1 MQTIGAMVSGHRSG
15 RSVDFTKIYIDPPQ
29 GYENPVDYVGQMS
42 RDGMTVTG
50 MWSLAEMTGTFE
62 MQRGERAREMQEAE
76 TAETVPASG
85 MPF

>member
-1 MQTIGAMVSGHRSG
+1 MQTIGAKVSGHRSA
-15 RSVDFTKIYIDPPQ
+15 RSVDFTKIYLDPPP

-42 RDGMTVTG
+42 RDGMTVVG
-50 MWSLAEMTGTFE
+50 MWSLADMNGTFE
-62 MQRGERAREMQEAE
+62 MHREIGVAEREEAG

>member
-1 MQTIGAMVSGHRSG
+1 MISGHRSG

-50 MWSLAEMTGTFE
+50 MWSLAEMNGTFE
-62 MQRGERAREMQEAE
+62 M
-76 TAETVPASG
+76 
-85 MPF
+85 

>member
-1 MQTIGAMVSGHRSG
+1 MQTIGAKVSGHRAA

-50 MWSLAEMTGTFE
+50 MWSLAEMDGTFE
-62 MQRGERAREMQEAE
+62 MHREERAAEMQEAE

>member
-1 MQTIGAMVSGHRSG
+1 MQTIGARISGHRAA

-42 RDGMTVTG
+42 RDGMTVVG
-50 MWSLAEMTGTFE
+50 MWSLADMNGTFE
-62 MQRGERAREMQEAE
+62 MHREIGVAEREEAG

>member
-1 MQTIGAMVSGHRSG
+1 MQTIGAKVSGHRSA
-15 RSVDFTKIYIDPPQ
+15 RFVDFTKIYLDPPP

-42 RDGMTVTG
+42 RDGMTVAG
-50 MWSLAEMTGTFE
+50 MWSLAEMNGTFE
-62 MQRGERAREMQEAE
+62 MHREKGVAEREEAG